1 MKPQIEVTY
10 SKKLGLPNFSSHCL
24 TVSVRAEVGSVS
36 EVPGQTTLLYRL
48 LQDSVDEEM
57 QRVGFV
63 PENRGYGQPVGS
75 PSNTASL
82 PDPAPGTCTPPQ
94 RAMIIDLARKHK
106 LNKKAV
112 DALALKNHGVAAREL
127 TALQAASFI
136 KELRN
141 IDKA

>member
-24 TVSVRAEVGSVS
+24 TVSVRTEVGSVA

-63 PENRGYGQPVGS
+63 PENRGYGQPS
-75 PSNTASL
+75 TSSAPL
-82 PDPAPGTCTPPQ
+82 PAPAPSGLCTAPQ
-94 RAMIIDLARKHK
+94 QAMIIDLARKHK

-112 DALALKNHGVAAREL
+112 DALAQKHHGVGAREL
-127 TALQAASFI
+127 SALQAATFI
-136 KELRN
+136 KQLREHP
-141 IDKA
+141 AQ